1 MTFSEF
7 VVYTMVYLRIPM
19 YVLIFIL
26 GTVFGSFLNVCIL
39 RTPLGQS
46 IAKEPSHCM
55 TCGKRL
61 HWYELIPL
69 FSWLF
74 LRGKCHGCK
83 AKISGQYPFVEF
95 VTGAFF
101 AFNLWFSID
110 RLIPFGILKA
120 SSVTDRY
127 LLLAKATETIGYMNV
142 VDFVL
147 IDALFCAL
155 LVLTFIDARTHEI
168 PNGINIFIAVIG
180 LIRAV
185 LTGINAYRSTHSF
198 NKELLDVI
206 LGPVCVAGV
215 LLLILI
221 VSGGGAIGGGDVK
234 LMAAVGLF
242 LGNKATILA
251 LVLGCMSGALIH
263 LILMKVKHL
272 GRELAMGPYLSL
284 GIIVSVFFA
293 TPILTWYLG
302 MFTFESELPAII
314 GLI

>member
-1 MTFSEF
+1 MA
-7 VVYTMVYLRIPM
+7 YLKIPM
-19 YVLIFIL
+19 YILVFIL

-95 VTGAFF
+95 ITGAFF
-101 AFNLWFSID
+101 VFNLWFTVD
-110 RLIPFGILKA
+110 RIIPFNVLKLE
-120 SSVTDRY
+120 SVDKY
-127 LLLAKATETIGYMNV
+127 NALAEATAKITYMNV

-147 IDALFCAL
+147 INALFCAL

-180 LIRAV
+180 LIKAV
-185 LTGINAYRSTHSF
+185 LMGVTAYRSTHSF
-198 NKELLDVI
+198 NKDLLDVI
-206 LGPVCVAGV
+206 LGPVCVAGAF
-215 LLLILI
+215 LLMLII
-221 VSGGGAIGGGDVK
+221 SGGGAIGGGDVK

-242 LGNKATILA
+242 LGNKATILS
-251 LVLGCMSGALIH
+251 VVIGCMAGAVIH

-284 GIIVSVFFA
+284 GILVSVFFA
-293 TPILTWYLG
+293 SPILTWYLG
-302 MFTFESELPAII
+302 MFTFEDKLPAFIS
-314 GLI
+314 LL